1 METAR
6 KYSRKRNAIYEAVC
20 STVSHP
26 SAEWV
31 YTKLKPEYPDLSL
44 GTVYRNLALFKES
57 GEIKSVGS
65 VKGQDRF
72 DGNVEPH
79 AHFICKK
86 CGSVSDLMEE
96 QSPDIPVVDGQVEEY
111 QLNFYG
117 LCGNC
122 CEETARQTSVR
133 I

>member
-20 STVSHP
+20 STVTHP
-26 SAEWV
+26 SAEWI
-31 YTKLKPEYPDLSL
+31 YTRLKPEYPDLSL
-44 GTVYRNLALFKES
+44 GTVYRNLSLFKES

-65 VKGQDRF
+65 VNGQDRF
-72 DGNVEPH
+72 DGNIKPH

-96 QSPDIPVVDGQVEEY
+96 PAPGIPVVDGRVEEY

-117 LCGNC
+117 LCTDC
-122 CEETARQTSVR
+122 CKEAAQ
-133 I
+133 